1 MNLMAASIV
10 IVTEK
15 DPAAVRE
22 ILDGVLNALTPGM
35 RAAIVDF
42 HPAMKLVSASQARL
56 LQIKL
61 AEDFLVEDLTKLLSK
76 N

>member
-22 ILDGVLNALTPGM
+22 ILDGVLDALTPGM
-35 RAAIVDF
+35 RAAIADF
-42 HPAMKLVSASQARL
+42 RPAMKLVSASQVHMIA
-56 LQIKL
+56 IKS
-61 AEDFLVEDLTKLLSK
+61 AEDPFGFVTKSS